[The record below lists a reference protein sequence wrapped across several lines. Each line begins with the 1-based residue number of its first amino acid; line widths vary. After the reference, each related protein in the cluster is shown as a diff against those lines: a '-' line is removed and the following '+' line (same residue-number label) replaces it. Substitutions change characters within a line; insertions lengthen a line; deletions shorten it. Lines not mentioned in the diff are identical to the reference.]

1 MSDSFKLSNIGNLEG
16 LVAIVTGGG
25 TGIGLMIAK
34 GFVAN
39 GAAKVYITGRRVDV
53 LQKVSAG
60 SGGALIPL
68 PMDVDDKES
77 IARAVS
83 FIEKNEGK
91 LDILVNNAGFAGPR
105 SVLEEEMPSGKTYG
119 DFLFNN
125 ETFQQWQDVLSTNTI
140 APFFVT
146 TGFLGLLEKGAQSRP
161 GRTSSV
167 INISSG
173 ISRMTFSG
181 NVFAYTVTK
190 VGIEHLTTT
199 MAAEFARRRIPVRV
213 NALVPGEFS
222 SELTASEEV
231 LKGRSHVP
239 LPGLIAPAP
248 VLRPGRSEEISMAA
262 IYLASAGGGFSN
274 GTFITVDGGVT
285 LVNP

>member
-25 TGIGLMIAK
+25 TGIGLVIAK
-34 GFVAN
+34 GFAAN

-53 LQKVSAG
+53 LQKVSAE
-60 SGGALIPL
+60 SGGALSPL
-68 PMDVDDKES
+68 PMDVNDKES

-91 LDILVNNAGFAGPR
+91 LDILVNNAGFLGPT
-105 SVLEEEMPSGKTYG
+105 SVLEEDLPSGKTYG

-125 ETFQQWQDVLSTNTI
+125 ETYQQWQDVLSTNTI

-146 TGFLGLLEKGAQSRP
+146 TAFLGLLEKGAQSRH
-161 GRTSSV
+161 GQTSSV
-167 INISSG
+167 INISSC
-173 ISRMTFSG
+173 ISRMKFAG
-181 NVFAYTVTK
+181 NVFAYAVTK
-190 VGIEHLTTT
+190 VGLEHLTTT
-199 MAAEFARRRIPVRV
+199 MAAEFARRRIPIRV
-213 NALVPGEFS
+213 NALVPGMFL
-222 SELTASEEV
+222 SERSASEEV
-231 LKGRSHVP
+231 LKQRAQIP

-248 VLRPGRSEEISMAA
+248 VLRAGRSEEISMAA
-262 IYLASAGGGFSN
+262 TYLASAGGGFSN
-274 GTFITVDGGVT
+274 GTFITIDGGMT

>member
-34 GFVAN
+34 GFAAN

-53 LQKVSAG
+53 LQKVSAE
-60 SGGALIPL
+60 SGGTLIPL
-68 PMDVDDKES
+68 PMDVNDKES

-91 LDILVNNAGFAGPR
+91 LDILVNNAGSAGPI

-119 DFLFNN
+119 DFLFNK
-125 ETFQQWQDVLSTNTI
+125 ETYQQWQDVLSTNTI

-146 TGFLGLLEKGAQSRP
+146 TGFLALLEKGAQSRP

-167 INISSG
+167 INISSC
-173 ISRMTFSG
+173 IARMKLSG
-181 NVFAYTVTK
+181 NMFAYAVTK

-213 NALVPGEFS
+213 NALVPGTFS
-222 SELTASEEV
+222 SELTASEDV
-231 LKGRSHVP
+231 LKERSHIAY
-239 LPGLIAPAP
+239 PGFISPTP

-274 GTFITVDGGVT
+274 GTFITIDGGMA